1 MKIEANNYES
11 KDVMRIIREW
21 ADLTQIEFGKK
32 IKRSKRTVQDYEAG
46 ITNYTFKMLLDIAK
60 KNGITVTLE
69 KK

>member
-1 MKIEANNYES
+1 MKIVANNYEP

-21 ADLTQIEFGKK
+21 TDLTQTDFSKK
-32 IKRSKRTVQDYEAG
+32 INRSKRTVQDYEAG

-60 KNGITVTLE
+60 KNGITITLE